1 MKINIGFLGDIVGR
15 SGRNFVKE
23 NISKIK
29 NNYNLQLLIACFRH
43 RDTFLKDFF
52 E

>member
-29 NNYNLQLLIACFRH
+29 NNYNLQLLIGNAENASGG
-43 RDTFLKDFF
+43 TELGAK
-52 E
+52 